1 MKSIVIVTAFA
12 SSTSAFSVA
21 NIGRFMKKANTVTLY
36 STKPVL
42 ETTPEKTITDPLG
55 LYSDNSIEKKEGLLQ
70 PLDNTETETIKKN
83 IRDPM
88 GLYPK
93 GSIEREEG
101 LLQESNTPK
110 DERAVRDPLGLYS
123 REAPERQDG
132 LIKPLEIVPEPE
144 GIVKDPLNLYM
155 NKDEIDEKS
164 EMSLSLPFLTRPKML
179 DGSLPGD
186 RGFDPLNFSKDRE
199 SLAWYRNAEIK
210 HARIAMLAAIGWPI
224 SELWDEKLA
233 EAFGLRPLVDFEDR
247 VPSILNG
254 GLSHTPLTFW
264 IITIMV
270 TAAIEIVDIMNINGA
285 KEKGVE
291 YSPGDLGFDP
301 FNLFGES
308 SEERFYKKEAEL
320 FNGRL
325 SMLAITAFAVQE
337 WWTKIAVINETPFL
351 FKPLFFS

>member
-1 MKSIVIVTAFA
+1 MGNQNMKSIVIVTAFA

-233 EAFGLRPLVDFEDR
+233 EAKLTLKSSLVLVGSTYFWLTRRMGTPL
-247 VPSILNG
+247 ILNG
-254 GLSHTPLTFW
+254 PVTSKSPLSSCLRNTTRLPRCRPATRMSTEPG
-264 IITIMV
+264 TI
-270 TAAIEIVDIMNINGA
+270 
-285 KEKGVE
+285 
-291 YSPGDLGFDP
+291 PC
-301 FNLFGES
+301 FN
-308 SEERFYKKEAEL
+308 
-320 FNGRL
+320 
-325 SMLAITAFAVQE
+325 
-337 WWTKIAVINETPFL
+337 FL
-351 FKPLFFS
+351 EPR